1 MQLKGI
7 NVLVFGAAKSGISAT
22 RLLQKLEANVILY
35 DSNNKLKLEDFK
47 EKLDINENFQL
58 ITGELTNS
66 IIDKL
71 QLVILSPGVPIDLP
85 EVNKIREKGIPVWG
99 EIELAYRNT
108 KGKIIG
114 ITGTNGKT
122 TTASLVGEI
131 MKAYYDDTYIVGN
144 IGNPFTDIVLNTCEM
159 IQL

>member
-66 IIDKL
+66 IIDKI

-99 EIELAYRNT
+99 EIELA
-108 KGKIIG
+108 
-114 ITGTNGKT
+114 
-122 TTASLVGEI
+122 
-131 MKAYYDDTYIVGN
+131 
-144 IGNPFTDIVLNTCEM
+144 
-159 IQL
+159 